1 MHQQEMVKICQ
12 NRTLHLIAIEI
23 ANLLGA
29 QRRFLVQNKG
39 QLATTDFSQNLDF
52 NLIPSLQG
60 YQFVLSK
67 IMYIDVLIPNGIGV
81 IAV

>member
-1 MHQQEMVKICQ
+1 MVKICQ

-23 ANLLGA
+23 ANLPGT

-39 QLATTDFSQNLDF
+39 QLATGFSQNLDF
-52 NLIPSLQG
+52 KLIPSLQG
-60 YQFVLSK
+60 CQRVLSK
-67 IMYIDVLIPNGIGV
+67 IMYIDVLIPKGTGV